1 MKLTFLG
8 TGTSIGVPEM
18 RCHCQTCMSA
28 DLRDKRLRSSALIET
43 DSTKIII
50 DCGPDFR
57 QQALRAGIEQLDAVI
72 VTHEHYDHIGGL
84 DDLRPY
90 CTTTTIPIYA
100 ERNVM
105 DHIVQS
111 MPYCFCKDRSPRVPA
126 MELRE
131 IRPFEKFKVG
141 DLEILPLRVMHGNLP
156 ILGFRIGGLTYIT
169 DMKSMDPETFKLIQG
184 TTTLIVNALHTKQHP
199 THQNVREAV
208 LFAEKVG
215 ARETYFIHMSH
226 RAGMHAIMNAKFP
239 EHVRF
244 AYDGL
249 VLEGI

>member
-18 RCHCQTCMSA
+18 RCHCQTCESA
-28 DLRDKRLRSSALIET
+28 DPRDKRLRTSALIESGT
-43 DSTKIII
+43 TSIII

-57 QQALRAGIEQLDAVI
+57 QQTLRAGVENIDAVLL
-72 VTHEHYDHIGGL
+72 THEHYDHVGGL

-90 CTTTTIPIYA
+90 CTDRVIPVYA
-100 ERNVM
+100 EQNVIR
-105 DHIVQS
+105 HI
-111 MPYCFCKDRSPRVPA
+111 MERLPYCFGDQKKPRTPT

-131 IRPFEKFKVG
+131 IKPAEKFTVG
-141 DLEILPLRVMHGNLP
+141 DLEILPLRIWHGQMP

-169 DMKSMDPETFKLIQG
+169 DMKSMDDDMFELIRGTETLV
-184 TTTLIVNALHTKQHP
+184 VNALHTKEHP
-199 THQNVREAV
+199 THQNVRQAV

-215 ARETYFIHMSH
+215 AKETYFIHMSH
-226 RAGMHAIMNAKFP
+226 RAGMHAVMNAKFP
-239 EHVRF
+239 PHVQF

-249 VLEGI
+249 ILEKI

>member
-18 RCHCQTCMSA
+18 RCHCQTCMST
-28 DLRDKRLRSSALIET
+28 DPRDKRLRSSALIET

-111 MPYCFCKDRSPRVPA
+111 LPYCFCKDRSPRVPA

-131 IRPFEKFKVG
+131 IRPGEAFRIG

-169 DMKSMDPETFKLIQG
+169 DMKSMDQETFKLIEG

-208 LFAEKVG
+208 LFAERVG
-215 ARETYFIHMSH
+215 AMETYFIHMSH
-226 RAGMHAIMNAKFP
+226 RAGMHAFMNAKFP
-239 EHVRF
+239 EHVQF

-249 VLEGI
+249 VIEAL

>member
-18 RCHCQTCMSA
+18 RCHCQTCMST
-28 DLRDKRLRSSALIET
+28 DPHDKRLRTSALIET
-43 DSTKIII
+43 DTTKIII

-57 QQALRAGIEQLDAVI
+57 QQALRAGVEHLDAVI

-100 ERNVM
+100 ERNVIG
-105 DHIVQS
+105 HIVQS
-111 MPYCFCKDRSPRVPA
+111 MPYCFSKEVNPRVPH

-141 DLEILPLRVMHGNLP
+141 DL
-156 ILGFRIGGLTYIT
+156 
-169 DMKSMDPETFKLIQG
+169 
-184 TTTLIVNALHTKQHP
+184 
-199 THQNVREAV
+199 
-208 LFAEKVG
+208 
-215 ARETYFIHMSH
+215 
-226 RAGMHAIMNAKFP
+226 
-239 EHVRF
+239 
-244 AYDGL
+244 
-249 VLEGI
+249 

>member
-18 RCHCQTCMSA
+18 RCHCQTCESA
-28 DLRDKRLRSSALIET
+28 DPRDKRLRTSALIESGT
-43 DSTKIII
+43 TSIII

-57 QQALRAGIEQLDAVI
+57 QQTLRAGVENIDAVLL
-72 VTHEHYDHIGGL
+72 THEHYDHVGGL

-90 CTTTTIPIYA
+90 CTDRVIPVYA
-100 ERNVM
+100 EQNVIR
-105 DHIVQS
+105 HI
-111 MPYCFCKDRSPRVPA
+111 MERLPYCFGDQKKPRTPT

-131 IRPFEKFKVG
+131 IKPAEKFTVG
-141 DLEILPLRVMHGNLP
+141 DLEILPLRIWHGQMP

-169 DMKSMDPETFKLIQG
+169 DMKSMDDDMFELIRGTETLV
-184 TTTLIVNALHTKQHP
+184 VNALHTKEHP
-199 THQNVREAV
+199 THQNVRQAV

-215 ARETYFIHMSH
+215 AKETYFIHMSH
-226 RAGMHAIMNAKFP
+226 RAGMHAVMNAKFP
-239 EHVRF
+239 PHVQF

-249 VLEGI
+249 ILENI

>member
-18 RCHCQTCMSA
+18 RCHCLTCMST
-28 DLRDKRLRSSALIET
+28 DPHDKRLRTSALIET
-43 DSTKIII
+43 DTTKIII

-57 QQALRAGIEQLDAVI
+57 QQALRADIEQLDAVI

-100 ERNVM
+100 EKNVM
-105 DHIVQS
+105 EHIVQS
-111 MPYCFCKDRSPRVPA
+111 MPYCFCKECSPRVPH

-131 IRPFEKFKVG
+131 IKPQEKFTVG

-156 ILGFRIGGLTYIT
+156 ILGFRIGKLTYIT
-169 DMKSMDPETFKLIQG
+169 DMKSMDDETF
-184 TTTLIVNALHTKQHP
+184 N
-199 THQNVREAV
+199 
-208 LFAEKVG
+208 
-215 ARETYFIHMSH
+215 
-226 RAGMHAIMNAKFP
+226 
-239 EHVRF
+239 
-244 AYDGL
+244 
-249 VLEGI
+249 